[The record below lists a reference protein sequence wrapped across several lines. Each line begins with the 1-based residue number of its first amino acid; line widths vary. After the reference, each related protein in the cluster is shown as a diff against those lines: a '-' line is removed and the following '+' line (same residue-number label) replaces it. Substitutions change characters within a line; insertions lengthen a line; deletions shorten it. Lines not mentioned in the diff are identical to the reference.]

1 MGYVYELTLDAA
13 AEIDAAIQ
21 YYALRFSSG
30 AADFLTAYD
39 DTIERVLRM
48 PQSGRRRSKKT

>member
-1 MGYVYELTLDAA
+1 MGYGYELTLDAA

-21 YYALRFSSG
+21 HYELQFSSG
-30 AADFLTAYD
+30 ASDFLTAYD

-48 PQSGRRRSKKT
+48 PQSGRH